1 MQCISGSLERKGTF
15 FMLVTL
21 NQWDTN
27 SGDKHEKDFLFLSTL
42 FILSVLI
49 LSACSGGTSTSP
61 TGEWTL
67 VSYGDASNP
76 TSALPDVKHPSTSTR
91 MAHSAEAWDATLG
104 ADYKVDS
111 DQITFGSIV
120 STMMFCEGISDQESA
135 VLNILTDKMV
145 SFTVNG
151 DQLT

>member
-1 MQCISGSLERKGTF
+1 MKKTS
-15 FMLVTL
+15 
-21 NQWDTN
+21 
-27 SGDKHEKDFLFLSTL
+27 LFLSTL
-42 FILSVLI
+42 FVLSVLI
-49 LSACSGGTSTSP
+49 LSACSGGASASP

-76 TSALPDVKHPSTSTR
+76 TSALPDVETSINFNEDG
-91 MAHSAEAWDATLG
+91 SFGGSVGCNSLG

-151 DQLT
+151 DQLTLASADGASVVVLARK